1 MKKRLILSGA
11 TVLLLIILALA
22 FFILAKKYSPLI
34 ISHQP
39 LNNNQN
45 NQLETPNI
53 ESIGSINVD
62 NQNFDI
68 KLNAIKD
75 GIVVAENGQPTRN
88 DSEPKSPGTPM
99 VSLDINGAE
108 GINIPNDVIKISI
121 TKDSISPKPII
132 ISAGKPTTFM
142 VESADEWYHVLRFA
156 DNSLKALAVGVAGH
170 ETRLI
175 RFNAPTTTGDYIIY
189 DEIFGVD
196 GLVTV
201 K

>member
-11 TVLLLIILALA
+11 TVLLLIILASI
-22 FFILAKKYSPLI
+22 FFILAKKYSPL

-121 TKDSISPKPII
+121 TKVQSAPNRLLYRPVSQPLLWLNQPMNGIMFYALPI
-132 ISAGKPTTFM
+132 T
-142 VESADEWYHVLRFA
+142 VLRLWL
-156 DNSLKALAVGVAGH
+156 SGLLAMKPG
-170 ETRLI
+170 
-175 RFNAPTTTGDYIIY
+175 
-189 DEIFGVD
+189 
-196 GLVTV
+196 
-201 K
+201 